1 MKNRIFRM
9 QDISH
14 ISFLVL
20 AALTLIFR
28 LNIYMMLPRT
38 ALNFLL
44 VSVDM
49 DTQTQWFLG

>member
-1 MKNRIFRM
+1 M